1 MIGIYKITSPSGK
14 SYIGQSINIEKRLRQ
29 YSNLDCKKQRYLYRA
44 ILKYGWENMNVEIL
58 YGVDK
63 LPYKNFVLNL
73 LEIRAIKSHNT
84 MKPFGYNLKGG
95 GDGKGFSDET
105 RKLISEKLTGRK
117 QSEETLAKL
126 HKKRVLYKPSQET
139 KDKISIKM
147 TGRKL
152 SDETRRKISDRMTG
166 YKPSYETLQKMSISK
181 TGTVQPEKFLLKI
194 RKPILQY
201 SKSGEFIAE
210 FKSIKIASDITG
222 VHKGNI
228 SSCACNDPR
237 RGRYAGGFLWK
248 HKELIT
254 NKTDSYA
261 PVLS

>member
-14 SYIGQSINIEKRLRQ
+14 SYIGQSVNIEKRLRQ

-84 MKPFGYNLKGG
+84 MSPFGYNLKGG

-105 RKLISEKLTGRK
+105 KKLISEKLTGRK
-117 QSEETLAKL
+117 QSKETLAKL
-126 HKKRVLYKPSQET
+126 HKKRVLYRPTQET
-139 KDKISIKM
+139 KNKISKSSKGKINSTETRLKISISL
-147 TGRKL
+147 TGKKL
-152 SDETRRKISDRMTG
+152 SKEHVEKIRIRKVG
-166 YKPSYETLQKMSISK
+166 SI
-181 TGTVQPEKFLLKI
+181 QPDSFLTKI

-201 SKSGEFIAE
+201 SKTGEFIAE
-210 FKSIKIASDITG
+210 FESIKIASDITG

-228 SSCACNDPR
+228 SSCACNDSR
-237 RGRYAGGFLWK
+237 RGRYAGGFLWR

-261 PVLS
+261 PILS

>member
-105 RKLISEKLTGRK
+105 KKLISEKLTGRK
-117 QSEETLAKL
+117 QSEETLTKL
-126 HKKRVLYKPSQET
+126 HKKRILYKPTQKT
-139 KDKISIKM
+139 KDKISMSLKGKINSAETRLKISISL
-147 TGRKL
+147 TGKKL
-152 SDETRRKISDRMTG
+152 SKEHVEKIRIRQIGS
-166 YKPSYETLQKMSISK
+166 
-181 TGTVQPEKFLLKI
+181 VQPDSFLTKI

-201 SKSGEFIAE
+201 SKTGEFIAE
-210 FKSIKIASDITG
+210 FESIKIASDTTG